1 MAADAKDEHEP
12 EGSGMAFALVGK
24 IKGRS
29 ACHFLREG
37 EQIVGRAATS
47 HIRLPDSSVS
57 RTHARI
63 EVAGDKV
70 TVTDMDS
77 SNGTF
82 VNGAPLSRPRELKIG
97 DVLGFADVE
106 LKLSMSAPPLET
118 MFSQNGSSIESSSVT
133 LDEIYAPTER
143 VDERTNLFRILAEAG
158 EILATQRPLNE
169 LYEVILDLVEKLAAS
184 DKAVLLLL
192 EADAAEPS
200 VVASRVKPGTQEGEL
215 VLSRT
220 MVQKVLEERTG
231 LLTSDA
237 QQDPRFQA
245 QQSIVSQGIRSAM
258 AAPLFD
264 NEKVIGILYADTTD
278 PASWYNRDEL
288 RTFTAL
294 ANLIGVKITQARL
307 AEAEEERKRLAREVE
322 AAKDILAYILPT
334 ELSCAIGY
342 EMGTYH
348 EPCLEVGGDL
358 YDVKC
363 LEDGRVLF
371 LAGDVA
377 GKGLGA
383 ALIVSNIMPIVSVLI
398 EDSSD
403 LAQLATRLN
412 RQIFRSTDPIHYATL
427 FLGLLTPESGDV
439 EYVNAGHNP
448 PYLLAPECG
457 ITEIGATGT
466 PIGMLEAAPI
476 SSGRLTIEPGGM
488 LFCFS
493 DGIPEAQNTAGE
505 FYEEDRLRD
514 VVCREHEKGAE
525 EIVASIKR
533 DLDAF
538 VGDASPSDDITML
551 LLKRLRT

>member
-1 MAADAKDEHEP
+1 
-12 EGSGMAFALVGK
+12 MAFALVGK

-47 HIRLPDSSVS
+47 HVRLPDSSVS
-57 RTHARI
+57 RTHAK
-63 EVAGDKV
+63 VDVTGDKV
-70 TVTDMDS
+70 TVTDLGS

-82 VNGAPLSRPRELKIG
+82 VNGASLSKPRVLKLG
-97 DVLGFADVE
+97 DVLAFADVE
-106 LKLSMSAPPLET
+106 LRLSESTPPPET
-118 MFSQNGSSIESSSVT
+118 MFSRDGSSIESSSVT

-143 VDERTNLFRILAEAG
+143 VDARTNLFRILAEAG
-158 EILATQRPLNE
+158 EILATHRPLDE
-169 LYEVILDLVEKLAAS
+169 LYEVILDLVEKLATS
-184 DKAVLLLL
+184 DKAVLLLI
-192 EADAAEPS
+192 EEGAEEPV
-200 VVASRVKPGTQEGEL
+200 VVASRLRPGAGEGEL

-245 QQSIVSQGIRSAM
+245 QQSVVSQGIRSAM

-264 NEKVIGILYADTTD
+264 NENVIGILYADTKD

-307 AEAEEERKRLAREVE
+307 AEAEEERKRLAREVQS
-322 AAKDILAYILPT
+322 AKDILAYILPT
-334 ELSCAIGY
+334 DLGCALGY

-383 ALIVSNIMPIVSVLI
+383 ALLVSNIMPIVSVLI
-398 EDSSD
+398 EDARD
-403 LAQLATRLN
+403 LAQLASRLN
-412 RQIFRSTDPIHYATL
+412 KQIFRSTDPIHYATL
-427 FLGLLTPESGDV
+427 FLGLLDPPTGEV

-448 PYLLAPECG
+448 PYLLTPGC
-457 ITEIGATGT
+457 EISEVGATGT
-466 PIGMLEAAPI
+466 PIGMLEMAPI
-476 SSGRLTIEPGGM
+476 SSESLTIAPGGM

-493 DGIPEAQNTAGE
+493 DGIPEAQNADGD

-514 VVCREHEKGAE
+514 VLCRSWDGSAE
-525 EIVASIKR
+525 EVVAEVKR
-533 DLDAF
+533 SLDEF
-538 VGDASPSDDITML
+538 VGDASPTDDITML
-551 LLKRLRT
+551 LLKRASDA

>member
-1 MAADAKDEHEP
+1 
-12 EGSGMAFALVGK
+12 MAFALTGK

-29 ACHFLREG
+29 ASHFLRDG

-47 HIRLPDSSVS
+47 HVRLPDSSVS
-57 RTHARI
+57 RTHAKIVLEDGR
-63 EVAGDKV
+63 V
-70 TVTDMDS
+70 TLTDLGS

-82 VNGAPLSRPRELKIG
+82 VNGAPLTQPRELELG
-97 DVLGFADVE
+97 DVLAFADIE
-106 LKLSMSAPPLET
+106 LKFIESMPPEET

-133 LDEIYAPTER
+133 LEEIFGPAGGG
-143 VDERTNLFRILAEAG
+143 DERTNLFRILAEAG
-158 EILATQRPLNE
+158 ELLATQRPLAE
-169 LYEVILDLVEKLAAS
+169 LYEMILDLVEKLATC
-184 DKAVLLLL
+184 DKAVLLLI
-192 EADAAEPS
+192 EQGKKEP
-200 VVASRVKPGTQEGEL
+200 VVKASRLKPGSVEGEL

-220 MVQKVLEERTG
+220 MVQKVIEQRSG

-237 QQDPRFQA
+237 QQDPRFQQ

-288 RTFTAL
+288 RTFTSL

-307 AEAEEERKRLAREVE
+307 AEAEEEGRRLAREVQ

-334 ELSCAIGY
+334 DLGAAIGY

-383 ALIVSNIMPIVSVLI
+383 ALLVSNIMPIISVLI
-398 EDSSD
+398 DGSKD
-403 LAQLATRLN
+403 LTKLVTRLN
-412 RQIFRSTDPIHYATL
+412 RQIFLSTDPVHYATL
-427 FLGLLTPESGDV
+427 FLGVLDPSTGDV

-448 PYLLAPECG
+448 PYLLTPNC
-457 ITEIGATGT
+457 EIEEVAATGT
-466 PIGMLEAAPI
+466 PIGLLEGAPFEL
-476 SSGRLTIEPGGM
+476 GKLTIAPGAI
-488 LFCFS
+488 LFLFS
-493 DGIPEAQNTAGE
+493 DGIPEAQNADGE
-505 FYEEDRLRD
+505 FYEDERLRD
-514 VVCREHEKGAE
+514 LVCSERDNSAS
-525 EIVASIKR
+525 EIVASVR
-533 DLDAF
+533 ADLERF
-538 VGDASPSDDITML
+538 VGDASPTDDITML
-551 LLKRLRT
+551 LLKRTLAAD

>member
-1 MAADAKDEHEP
+1 
-12 EGSGMAFALVGK
+12 MAFALVGK

-63 EVAGDKV
+63 EVAGGKV
-70 TVTDMDS
+70 TVTDLDS

-82 VNGAPLSRPRELKIG
+82 VNGTPLSRPRELKIG

-106 LKLSMSAPPLET
+106 LKLSESAPPPET

-158 EILATQRPLNE
+158 EILATQRPLGE
-169 LYEVILDLVEKLAAS
+169 LYEVILDLIEKLATC

-192 EADAAEPS
+192 EEGADEPS
-200 VVASRVKPGTQEGEL
+200 VVASRVKPGTEEGEL

-220 MVQKVLEERTG
+220 MVQKVLEERAG

-264 NEKVIGILYADTTD
+264 NESVIGILYADTTD

-294 ANLIGVKITQARL
+294 ANLIGVKITQSRL
-307 AEAEEERKRLAREVE
+307 AVAEEERKRLAREVQ

-334 ELSCAIGY
+334 ELGCAIGY
-342 EMGTYH
+342 EMSTYH
-348 EPCLEVGGDL
+348 QPCLEVGGDL

-371 LAGDVA
+371 LAGDVS

-383 ALIVSNIMPIVSVLI
+383 ALLVSNIMPIVSVLI
-398 EDSSD
+398 DDARD
-403 LAQLATRLN
+403 LAQLASRLN
-412 RQIFRSTDPIHYATL
+412 RQIFLSTDPIHYATL
-427 FLGLLTPESGDV
+427 FLGLLHPESGDI

-448 PYLLAPECG
+448 PYLLTPDCE
-457 ITEIGATGT
+457 ITEIGPTGT
-466 PIGMLEAAPI
+466 PIGMIEAAPI
-476 SSGRLTIEPGGM
+476 SCEQLTIEPGGM

-505 FYEEDRLRD
+505 FYEEGRLRE
-514 VVCREHEKGAE
+514 VVCREHAKDAE
-525 EIVASIKR
+525 EIVASVKR

-538 VGDASPSDDITML
+538 VGEASPSDDITML
-551 LLKRLRT
+551 LLKRSRS